1 MKWFKSSHEN
11 LYLMAL
17 EYVHDIA
24 FLNLKKWHKNMFNMI
39 PFTQNVIRHVFTLRK
54 RIMSIFHKLIVVIFG
69 QYINN
74 YYFLYLF
81 NVVSKFF

>member
-1 MKWFKSSHEN
+1 
-11 LYLMAL
+11 
-17 EYVHDIA
+17 
-24 FLNLKKWHKNMFNMI
+24 MI
-39 PFTQNVIRHVFTLRK
+39 RFTKNVISHVFTLRK
-54 RIMSIFHKLIVVIFG
+54 KIMSIFHKILIVVIFG